1 MSDQQQVRGP
11 RDTPEQRQ
19 RVASLLLKLSPL
31 MFVLCYV
38 LAAVQGAKWQQSLLI
53 AVVGTLMCLGA
64 AGVYKLRGSKSADD
78 LFWLNILLRLFV
90 R

>member
-78 LFWLNILLRLFV
+78 LVWLNILLRLFV

>member
-11 RDTPEQRQ
+11 RDMPEQRQ

-78 LFWLNILLRLFV
+78 LFWLNILLRLFT

>member
-1 MSDQQQVRGP
+1 MIDQQQVRGP